1 MAMVMTPMFCDDAS
15 EKKKWDSK
23 EKKMMETIC
32 HRDGRI
38 EELERRCSQQSADIT
53 QSVARLY
60 LQLLQTDS
68 GVGHTWYTSL
78 FRNPNLIKDTRGT
91 EVITTGCLSWSE
103 NMPNCFCDR
112 GSAQDPDRGA
122 YSAPQ
127 TSQLDLMASFWQSVE
142 GREEKEAE

>member
-1 MAMVMTPMFCDDAS
+1 MAMVMTPVFCDDAS

-38 EELERRCSQQSADIT
+38 EELERRCSQQSAEST

-68 GVGHTWYTSL
+68 EIQRRSYL
-78 FRNPNLIKDTRGT
+78 
-91 EVITTGCLSWSE
+91 
-103 NMPNCFCDR
+103 
-112 GSAQDPDRGA
+112 
-122 YSAPQ
+122 
-127 TSQLDLMASFWQSVE
+127 
-142 GREEKEAE
+142 